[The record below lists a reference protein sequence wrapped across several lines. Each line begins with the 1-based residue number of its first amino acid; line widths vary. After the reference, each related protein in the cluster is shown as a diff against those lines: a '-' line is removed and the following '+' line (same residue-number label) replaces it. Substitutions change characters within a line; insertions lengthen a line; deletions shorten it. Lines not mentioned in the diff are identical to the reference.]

1 MGKKKVV
8 EYKYNI
14 ISKKP
19 KGKKNNVIYTI
30 EYQIDKLPEIHTIKM
45 LNIDFINQS
54 DEWKFAQGWAFLDG
68 RESEIKFKDNDE
80 KKEFLREFLAFQK
93 GGSYRKTH
101 PISRNEKENIKIQID
116 KLQKR
121 LSDIEKQEHIDLRNN
136 YLDKVDKIEVDK
148 FMKELNKSMLKYGIS
163 ISEFNG
169 WMVLKDIKSRAVI
182 RRLVPVENCNDDSFF
197 EYKAENLGVWDT
209 DMILAHNKFSR
220 KYAEE

>member
-30 EYQIDKLPEIHTIKM
+30 EYQIDKLPKIYTIKM

-80 KKEFLREFLAFQK
+80 YAALLIDALKKERELLDTKYHEMSKSLDESETELFGAPIAVLENSSEREQK
-93 GGSYRKTH
+93 G
-101 PISRNEKENIKIQID
+101 IN
-116 KLQKR
+116 
-121 LSDIEKQEHIDLRNN
+121 
-136 YLDKVDKIEVDK
+136 
-148 FMKELNKSMLKYGIS
+148 
-163 ISEFNG
+163 
-169 WMVLKDIKSRAVI
+169 
-182 RRLVPVENCNDDSFF
+182 
-197 EYKAENLGVWDT
+197 
-209 DMILAHNKFSR
+209 
-220 KYAEE
+220 